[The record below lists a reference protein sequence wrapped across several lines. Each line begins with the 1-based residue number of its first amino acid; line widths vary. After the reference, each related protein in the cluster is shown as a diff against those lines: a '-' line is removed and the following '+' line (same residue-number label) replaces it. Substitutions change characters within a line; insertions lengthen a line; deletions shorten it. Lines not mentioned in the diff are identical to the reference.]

1 MSYINQFYN
10 SAGSQPIINNFSEV
24 FDITG
29 SVTFTPGGNIV
40 FTKRTTNGLF
50 TINSNGVMTAAVSG
64 YYSFTLGF
72 NDISGGNQG
81 ANNLTKIW
89 FLGNSVVLSFCAGG
103 WAGTVDTQAQVKYE
117 TSVSNP
123 TSATI
128 SIATAADGVTA
139 NTYKLVRQ
147 SGTISVSSDFI
158 EVSFAKLSDSTAL
171 YSGSGSFSTTGTGST
186 VSVGT
191 IRGTIAGSQTGK
203 TAGTFEKVI
212 TLNIVY

>member
-1 MSYINQFYN
+1 MPLGYTMSYINQFYN

-123 TSATI
+123 TTSTLAPVAYFYGRNSNNAGLSTDNFFSVQAYFYMNANDTI
-128 SIATAADGVTA
+128 
-139 NTYKLVRQ
+139 Q
-147 SGTISVSSDFI
+147 
-158 EVSFAKLSDSTAL
+158 L
-171 YSGSGSFSTTGTGST
+171 YSDNQGSNN
-186 VSVGT
+186 
-191 IRGTIAGSQTGK
+191 SQTQGNFK
-203 TAGTFEKVI
+203 LLVNLVTSGGT
-212 TLNIVY
+212 